1 MCIECSSKNKSK
13 LNLRTIELLYYFAHM
28 KGFSFTS
35 FRGDKHASPFERLLK
50 IFSELI
56 IYTSGDVDEA
66 LSWMREL
73 DKEYKLSDSSYTIDD
88 FERDLKK
95 KGYVLKDESN
105 GPLKPGPAMER
116 LVRNSAMEEIFG
128 KLRNAGRGS
137 HRLKGNGDGDEL
149 SEGIR
154 QYQFGDLP
162 GGILLDESIKNALQ
176 RPGSSEFHL
185 RSDDLM
191 VREMDKKVGVSTV
204 LLIDISHSM
213 ILYGEDRITPAKK
226 VALALG
232 ELITRKYTGDSLDI
246 VVFGD
251 DAKPVQLKD
260 LLYLQ
265 VGPYHTNTVAGLQMA
280 RDILRKKHQPN
291 KQIIMITDG
300 KPSCIKIGAEYYKN
314 SFGLDRLIVNRTLNE
329 ASACR
334 RAGIHITTFMIARD
348 QYLQQFISEFTHSC
362 QGKAY
367 YAGLEGLGK
376 FVFEDFERN
385 RKKWIG

>member
-1 MCIECSSKNKSK
+1 
-13 LNLRTIELLYYFAHM
+13 M

-35 FRGDKHASPFERLLK
+35 YRENAGATPFERLLK
-50 IFSELI
+50 LFSELLL
-56 IYTSGDVDEA
+56 YTSGDVDEA
-66 LSWMREL
+66 MDWMREL
-73 DKEYKLSDSSYTIDD
+73 DKEYKLSRPSYSLDD
-88 FERDLKK
+88 FESDLRK
-95 KGYVLKDESN
+95 KGYVVERDHT
-105 GPLKPGPAMER
+105 GTLKPGAALEQ
-116 LVRNSAMEEIFG
+116 LVRSSAMEEIFG

-154 QYQFGDLP
+154 PYQFGDLAS
-162 GGILLDESIKNALQ
+162 GILLDESIKNAVQRLGAHDLQ
-176 RPGSSEFHL
+176 LRP
-185 RSDDLM
+185 DDLM
-191 VREMDKKVGVSTV
+191 VREMDKKVGVATV

-251 DAKPVQLKD
+251 DARPVQLKD
-260 LLYLQ
+260 LMYLQ
-265 VGPYHTNTVAGLQMA
+265 VGPYHTNTVAGLQLA

-300 KPSCIKIGAEYYKN
+300 KPSCIKMGGEYYKN
-314 SFGLDRLIVNRTLNE
+314 SLGLDRIIVNRTLNE

-348 QYLQQFISEFTHSC
+348 HYLQQFISEFTRSC

-376 FVFEDFERN
+376 FVFEDFEKN